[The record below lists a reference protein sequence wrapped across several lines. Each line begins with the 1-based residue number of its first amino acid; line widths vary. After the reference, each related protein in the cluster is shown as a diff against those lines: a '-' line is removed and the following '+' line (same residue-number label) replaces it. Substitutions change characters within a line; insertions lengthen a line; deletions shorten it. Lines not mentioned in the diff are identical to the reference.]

1 MTERR
6 QDNSP
11 TTPAPVTYFR
21 SPLLTLVS
29 SIEHNDVPVPDILDA
44 YSILTLRIQSLA
56 SSLVLNASN
65 LPALGFFAQ
74 TSEPLAR
81 RLQHDIR
88 RALDD
93 PFTLSPAI
101 SPMIARGVMA
111 PLPTDL
117 QRDAVHAAR
126 EASLMTQYALRIVAT
141 VFRFP
146 RLGSLFSGE
155 HQAYPPYMRLFT
167 RLVIDTTLRRLLDD
181 VLVVARSYDLPCMD
195 SEKVCAMAIS
205 AFSVV
210 QLPPAVLEHCRR
222 ALVGWVKELAECMSP
237 STDSSKVR
245 P

>member
-1 MTERR
+1 MNERR

-11 TTPAPVTYFR
+11 TTAAPVTYFR

-56 SSLVLNASN
+56 SSLGLNASN
-65 LPALGFFAQ
+65 LPALGLISQ
-74 TSEPLAR
+74 LSEPLAR

-93 PFTLSPAI
+93 PSTLFPATF
-101 SPMIARGVMA
+101 PMIARGVMA
-111 PLPTDL
+111 PLSTDL
-117 QRDAVHAAR
+117 HRDAVHAAR

-155 HQAYPPYMRLFT
+155 H
-167 RLVIDTTLRRLLDD
+167 
-181 VLVVARSYDLPCMD
+181 
-195 SEKVCAMAIS
+195 
-205 AFSVV
+205 
-210 QLPPAVLEHCRR
+210 
-222 ALVGWVKELAECMSP
+222 
-237 STDSSKVR
+237 
-245 P
+245 